1 MDSLSYKTTFTNK
14 QTAQKEWVIV
24 DAENKTLGRF
34 ASEVA
39 KILKGKNKP
48 SYTPHVDC
56 GDNVIIINAE
66 KVRLTGA
73 KMDDKV
79 YSRHTGQPGGQRF
92 QSPKEVL
99 AKYPERILER
109 AVKGMLPKNRLGR
122 ELFRNLHVYAGTQH
136 PHEAQTPK
144 VIKL

>member
-79 YSRHTGQPGGQRF
+79 YTRHTGQPGGQRF

>member
-1 MDSLSYKTTFTNK
+1 MDSLSYKTTFANK
-14 QTAQKEWVIV
+14 QTVQKEWVIV

-79 YSRHTGQPGGQRF
+79 YTRHTGQPGGQRF

>member
-1 MDSLSYKTTFTNK
+1 MDSLSYKTTFANK

-39 KILKGKNKP
+39 KILKGKHKP

-56 GDNVIIINAE
+56 GDNVIILNAE

-79 YSRHTGQPGGQRF
+79 YTRHTGQPGGQRF

>member
-1 MDSLSYKTTFTNK
+1 MDSLSYKTTFANK
-14 QTAQKEWVIV
+14 QTVQKEWVIV

-79 YSRHTGQPGGQRF
+79 YTRHTGQPGGQRF

-109 AVKGMLPKNRLGR
+109 AIKGMLPKNRLGR

>member
-39 KILKGKNKP
+39 KILKGKHKP

-79 YSRHTGQPGGQRF
+79 YTRHTGQPGGQRF